1 MKVKTHCPECNMGPD
16 SIKHFLFECPRSK
29 EVWRQLGLIDVVK
42 RRCTQFKS
50 GEEVVHEL
58 LSMEETEVQILGL
71 PKLRRLWP
79 LQHGIYC
86 MNTEKS
92 TMKRTP
98 KNPHKLLSLSEH
110 SQLSLLLLVPLR
122 QSYVLVH
129 WRSRYRGI

>member
-1 MKVKTHCPECNMGPD
+1 MGPD
-16 SIKHFLFECPRSK
+16 SIKYFLFECPRSK

-71 PKLRRLWP
+71 PKLKEVVATAAWYLWYEH
-79 LQHGIYC
+79 Q
-86 MNTEKS
+86 KS
-92 TMKRTP
+92 TMERTP
-98 KNPHKLLSLSEH
+98 KNPHKLLSLSED
-110 SQLSLLLLVPLR
+110 SQQTLLLLAPLR

-129 WRSRYRGI
+129 ARSRYRGI